1 MKEQRH
7 IIFQGLS
14 HSGIQ
19 SVHKSK
25 AAPGWLGLIYF
36 TVLPGPQQSDPR
48 LGDHS
53 RVKSV
58 NGNTSAL
65 CRAAVTG

>member
-19 SVHKSK
+19 SVRKSE

-36 TVLPGPQQSDPR
+36 TVLLGPQQSDPR
-48 LGDHS
+48 LGDHLW
-53 RVKSV
+53 VKSV
-58 NGNTSAL
+58 NGKTSAS
-65 CRAAVTG
+65 CRAGVTG